1 LLICP
6 DPIDFI
12 LQHGH
17 KLAHDPASSLAA
29 SSLAVRL
36 ARVQRR
42 LELRKIAQ
50 LNISVIDWRVSQP
63 LSPLVRA
70 ALTKTRGQRER

>member
-1 LLICP
+1 M
-6 DPIDFI
+6 
-12 LQHGH
+12 
-17 KLAHDPASSLAA
+17 
-29 SSLAVRL
+29 AVRL

-50 LNISVIDWRVSQP
+50 LNIAVIDWRVSRP

-70 ALTKTRGQRER
+70 ALTKTRGQWER